1 MSHWI
6 KQVKGTEL
14 DADKLTPNLRIH
26 KRFDSLC
33 HCSQWRKT
41 SSDSGPY
48 EGFYNFSDICVPV
61 DLFTPSLYK
70 FDVTGKDIE
79 DNHIMEPEHEKENYS
94 IYRWIYSNQLILQ
107 LSLHDAKS

>member
-1 MSHWI
+1 MPTIRH
-6 KQVKGTEL
+6 
-14 DADKLTPNLRIH
+14 D
-26 KRFDSLC
+26 
-33 HCSQWRKT
+33 
-41 SSDSGPY
+41 

-79 DNHIMEPEHEKENYS
+79 DNHIMEHEHKKENYS

-107 LSLHDAKS
+107 LSLHDAKIACPTTDFSYNQLIF